1 MVNMRMITDDK
12 GGALMIT
19 LALMAMLSVIAI
31 VALNRSTTDV
41 DMSYN
46 QLHGDQ
52 AFYTAEAGIERAH
65 LKLNDNRSWDSGFV
79 NEPLGSG
86 FYTVTVTD
94 SNTVPALFDTI
105 VLHATGNVDG
115 SEAQIEA
122 WLVPERYHPFDFALF
137 GDTTVLMTNSACTDS
152 YNSDS
157 GSYGATLDHTDA
169 TVGSNGELYL
179 DNIASVGGDVISAVE
194 GGITIDNEAVVRG
207 DTVTGVDPR
216 TIDIID
222 SSEYDWALD
231 NSIASTGISGTYTYD
246 PTTYELHVGARET
259 AVLSTGVYYF
269 SDIVLEQNAIIELEP
284 GAEVIIYM
292 TGDLTLRNS
301 SSVNETGD
309 PDQLIIYSSGDLLT
323 LDNNTALTCA
333 FYGPD
338 ADFILKNY
346 TDFFGSVVSNLI
358 EFSNNVCFHYDRSL
372 AQIEKGETGDM
383 IVVAWR
389 EL

>member
-1 MVNMRMITDDK
+1 MRSIMNNT

-31 VALNRSTTDV
+31 VALNRANTDV
-41 DMSYN
+41 DMSFN

-65 LKLNDNRSWDSGFV
+65 LMLNADKTWNAGFV
-79 NEPLGSG
+79 NEPLGNG
-86 FYTVTVTD
+86 LYTVTVTD
-94 SNTVPALFDTI
+94 VNTVPALFDTVI
-105 VLHATGNVDG
+105 LHATGTVDG
-115 SEAQIEA
+115 SEAEIEA

-137 GDTTVLMTNSACTDS
+137 GDTTVTMSNSACTDS

-169 TVGSNGELYL
+169 TVGSNGELL
-179 DNIASVGGDVISAVE
+179 LENIASVGGDVISAVE

-207 DTVTGVDPR
+207 DTITGVDPR
-216 TIDIID
+216 EIDIID

-231 NSIASTGISGTYTYD
+231 NSIATTGISGTYTYD
-246 PTTYELHVGARET
+246 PVTYELHVGARET

-301 SSVNETGD
+301 STFNADGT
-309 PDQLIIYSSGDLLT
+309 PDQLIIYSTGDLLS
-323 LDNNTALTCA
+323 LGNNTALTAA

-338 ADFILKNY
+338 ATFILDNY
-346 TDFFGSVVSNLI
+346 TDFFGSVVCDLI
-358 EFSNNVCFHYDRSL
+358 DFRNNVCFHYDRSL
-372 AQIEKGETGDM
+372 AQIEKGETGKFL
-383 IVVAWR
+383 VVAWR

>member
-1 MVNMRMITDDK
+1 MKTILNNR
-12 GGALMIT
+12 GGALLIT

-31 VALNRSTTDV
+31 VALNRSNTDV
-41 DMSYN
+41 DMSFN

-65 LKLNDNRSWDSGFV
+65 LQLNEDRTWNEGFAD
-79 NEPLGSG
+79 EPLGRG

-94 SNTVPALFDTI
+94 ASTVPALVDTI
-105 VLHATGNVDG
+105 ILHATGNVDG

-137 GDTTVLMTNSACTDS
+137 GDTTVLMTNSSCTDS

-207 DTVTGVDPR
+207 DTVTGVDPQP
-216 TIDIID
+216 IDDIVD
-222 SSEYDWALD
+222 SSEFEWALD

-246 PTTYELHVGARET
+246 PVTYELHVGARET

-269 SDIVLEQNAIIELEP
+269 SDIVLEQNAIIQLEP
-284 GAEVIIYM
+284 GAEVLIYM
-292 TGDLTLRNS
+292 TGDFTLRNS

-309 PDQLIIYSSGDLLT
+309 PDQLIIYSSGDLLE
-323 LDNNTALTCA
+323 LGNNTALTAA
-333 FYGPD
+333 FFGPN
-338 ADFILKNY
+338 ADFILSNY
-346 TDFFGSVVSNLI
+346 TDFFGSVVVDLI

-372 AQIEKGETGDM
+372 AQIEKGETGKM

>member
-1 MVNMRMITDDK
+1 
-12 GGALMIT
+12 MIT

-65 LKLNDNRSWDSGFV
+65 LKLNEDRTWDSGFV
-79 NEPLGSG
+79 DEPLGNG

-94 SNTVPALFDTI
+94 ESTIPTLVDTI
-105 VLHATGNVDG
+105 ILHATGSVDG

-122 WLVPERYHPFDFALF
+122 WLVPEKYHPFEFALF
-137 GDTTVLMTNSACTDS
+137 GDTTVTMTNSACTDS

-157 GSYGATLDHTDA
+157 GSYGATLDHQDA
-169 TVGSNGELYL
+169 TVGSNGELFL
-179 DNIASVGGDVISAVE
+179 DNIASVGGDVISAIE

-207 DTVTGVDPR
+207 DTVTGVDPQP
-216 TIDIID
+216 IDGMVD

-231 NSIASTGISGTYTYD
+231 NSIAETGISGGYTYD
-246 PTTYELHVGARET
+246 PVTYELRVGARET

-269 SDIVLEQNAIIELEP
+269 SDITLEQNAILELEP

-292 TGDLTLRNS
+292 TGDLLLRNTS
-301 SSVNETGD
+301 SMNADGD
-309 PDQLIIYSSGDLLT
+309 PDQLIIYSSGDLLE
-323 LDNNTALTCA
+323 LGNNTALTAA
-333 FYGPD
+333 FFGPET
-338 ADFILKNY
+338 DFILSNY
-346 TDFFGSVVSNLI
+346 TDFFGSVVADLI
-358 EFSNNVCFHYDRSL
+358 EFTNNVCFHYDRSL
-372 AQIEKGETGDM
+372 AQIEKGETGKM
-383 IVVAWR
+383 VVVAWR